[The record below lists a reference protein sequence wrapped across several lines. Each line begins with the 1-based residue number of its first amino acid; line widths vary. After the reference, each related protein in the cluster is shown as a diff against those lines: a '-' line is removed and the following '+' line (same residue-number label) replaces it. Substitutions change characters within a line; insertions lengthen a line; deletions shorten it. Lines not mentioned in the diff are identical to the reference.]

1 MKHFKALSK
10 VFLVLLLLSSIAFT
24 SCALFLADRE
34 TFDGGEIL
42 NDEKM
47 SEIRSKIFAT
57 DPIETDANDSEESNS
72 NASVADQTEQSKET
86 DKNNEHSAT
95 ETEMISLS
103 TEENTPVET
112 DSLHD
117 MQDVVYWTQNGEVW
131 HTEKDCRYLKNKSV
145 ISGSQEEAIDA
156 GKSRL
161 CSSCGK

>member
-10 VFLVLLLLSSIAFT
+10 VFFVLLLLSSIAFT

-47 SEIRSKIFAT
+47 SEIRSKVFAT

-86 DKNNEHSAT
+86 DKNDKHSAT
-95 ETEMISLS
+95 ETEIISS
-103 TEENTPVET
+103 SAEENTTVET

-117 MQDVVYWTQNGEVW
+117 TQDVVYWTQNGEVW
-131 HTEKDCRYLKNKSV
+131 HTEQDCRYLKNKSV
-145 ISGSQEEAIDA
+145 ISGSQEDAIDA

>member
-10 VFLVLLLLSSIAFT
+10 VFFVLLLLSSIAFT

-47 SEIRSKIFAT
+47 SEIRSKVFAT
-57 DPIETDANDSEESNS
+57 DPIETDANDSEESNN

-86 DKNNEHSAT
+86 DKNDKHSAT
-95 ETEMISLS
+95 ETEIISS
-103 TEENTPVET
+103 SAEENTTVET

-131 HTEKDCRYLKNKSV
+131 HTEQDCRYLKNKD
-145 ISGSQEEAIDA
+145 ILSGTQEDALGA